1 VKSAVITPPKDPKE
15 ETLLAAIPT
24 SPNPRFDAPFSP
36 IKTTPEYGGED
47 FEPLPYKVVNIFE
60 KSPCSPSTWQQRV
73 YSPIQ
78 ATPNPANKNG
88 HENQV
93 ADKLPSLID
102 LSEAIRTPTG
112 NGVDEK
118 EPQLPPG
125 DGVKSDAE
133 KPPAYHPHH
142 QWPVHPPSTH
152 YWHQH
157 YHYGY
162 YHHYGLHD
170 NQPKNGTLPYPPL
183 YPNPQNN
190 HYHVPYGHFGS
201 AAHLPFC
208 QEYVTDVTHNDV
220 ICG

>member
-1 VKSAVITPPKDPKE
+1 
-15 ETLLAAIPT
+15 L
-24 SPNPRFDAPFSP
+24 DAPFSP
-36 IKTTPEYGGED
+36 IKTIAECGGED
-47 FEPLPYKVVNIFE
+47 FEPLPYKIVNFFE
-60 KSPCSPSTWQQRV
+60 ESPSSPNTWQRV

-88 HENQV
+88 RKNQV

-102 LSEAIRTPTG
+102 SSEEIRTPTG
-112 NGVDEK
+112 NGVDK
-118 EPQLPPG
+118 KKPQLPG

-142 QWPVHPPSTH
+142 QWPMHPPSTH
-152 YWHQH
+152 YWYQQ

-162 YHHYGLHD
+162 QHHYGVHD

-183 YPNPQNN
+183 HPNLQTDYYHHAYPPS
-190 HYHVPYGHFGS
+190 VPYGHFGS
-201 AAHLPFC
+201 AAHAPFC
-208 QEYVTDVTHNDV
+208 QEYITDVTHNDV